1 MKRAR
6 SSYSNLRLKRKLN
19 ESTQRRD
26 QSFYNSKELDLDNY
40 QPNQLHDGVFH
51 NNNKDYGVNPNEYKT
66 KYSNQLKRK
75 NMFKELWN
83 KNKNKKDTLGLLDT
97 IKVQNKQKKNIYN
110 NIIGDMKGV
119 VRKKRIASAGTFCN
133 IPIKSKKQVS
143 FNKYNSSINI
153 NSLTKINPRNIYNSI
168 NINSEINTLTK
179 SNSNIF
185 LDNTKDKDKDKFSHE
200 FSSIIIHNEE
210 IRNSLLSPVNSYNI
224 SNINNYKYQKD
235 EVEKNDN
242 DEISKFL
249 EKTKNN
255 QSNYENNSDI
265 LRLRTEYLIKF
276 SKINDLLKRFT
287 QITDCFRV
295 NLRDLYNSNI
305 RALIK
310 VYDFCNNFVL
320 NELKIGEPINL
331 QLLSSLFINLH
342 NFCLQVSKTQKYFFD
357 ELHYL
362 KNENLNLKQKLNIQE
377 TELNQKNNEIN
388 EINKLITKYDL
399 NSKIKIGKKLEF
411 NVDKIRKK
419 FNNQEA
425 SYVLT
430 IYKLEEEI
438 KNLTELLKMHKP
450 ELNNNDKIKEKYK
463 ILGKQYEEDMGRL
476 SRINIEK
483 DMNLKLL
490 LQRNSSLI
498 EKISELESEITKLKD
513 KEEKDEEKNIYCN
526 AKIENLNKIIEK
538 NNENIESLK
547 KEIENYKKSNNKE
560 NLDIK
565 TSKIIFM
572 SPK

>member
-1 MKRAR
+1 MKRSR
-6 SSYSNLRLKRKLN
+6 SSYSNLNLKRNLN
-19 ESTQRRD
+19 ESTQRRE
-26 QSFYNSKELDLDNY
+26 QSFYNSKELDLDDY
-40 QPNQLHDGVFH
+40 QPNQLHNGVFH

-66 KYSNQLKRK
+66 KYTNQLKRK
-75 NMFKELWN
+75 KMFKELWN
-83 KNKNKKDTLGLLDT
+83 KNKNKIDTLGLLDT

-153 NSLTKINPRNIYNSI
+153 NSLTKINARNIYNSI

-185 LDNTKDKDKDKFSHE
+185 LDNTKDKDKDKFSRE

-210 IRNSLLSPVNSYNI
+210 IRNSLLSPVNSYNV
-224 SNINNYKYQKD
+224 SNINNYKYKID

-249 EKTKNN
+249 EKTKNIQN
-255 QSNYENNSDI
+255 NYENNSDI

-310 VYDFCNNFVL
+310 VYDFCNNFLL

-331 QLLSSLFINLH
+331 QLLSSLFINLY
-342 NFCLQVSKTQKYFFD
+342 NLCLQASKAQKFFFD

-411 NVDKIRKK
+411 NIDKIRKK

-438 KNLTELLKMHKP
+438 KNLTELLKKHKP

-463 ILGKQYEEDMGRL
+463 ILSKQYEEDMGRL

-498 EKISELESEITKLKD
+498 EKINELESEIARLKD